1 MIKPRHLWLATTLV
15 LVACGQAS
23 SESADN
29 ASQPKAAS
37 AASTAKAGNA
47 RPQVVSI
54 ITSKSET
61 LPLWLEAQGHI
72 VALDEVEIRPQKA
85 GMIKQ
90 VHVREGQDVKAGALL
105 FSLDARDDEAAVKKA
120 EAALLSAKAQLAS
133 DQRILE
139 RNKELAAKNFISANT
154 LDPLQS
160 KVETGA
166 ANVAQQQAALD
177 SVRVQQSYTRV
188 LAPFDGRIG
197 LINVRPGSM
206 VQTNSTTALV
216 KLTRIDPIGVT
227 FTLPEREL
235 PRVLAAREGM
245 KVRIDLSN
253 GQSAH
258 GRVIFHDNSV
268 DKTAG
273 TITLKASIQNSKQQL
288 WPGQYA
294 AVKIEAGTLEH
305 AIALPAQAVQN
316 NPNGKFVYVVQ
327 PDQTVK
333 QVPVTVA
340 QIINE
345 RAVVQG
351 LDAGQKVVLEGGQN
365 LRPGG
370 KVSIASGTA
379 GRNGK
384 GRRASAASR

>member
-1 MIKPRHLWLATTLV
+1 
-15 LVACGQAS
+15 
-23 SESADN
+23 
-29 ASQPKAAS
+29 
-37 AASTAKAGNA
+37 
-47 RPQVVSI
+47 
-54 ITSKSET
+54 
-61 LPLWLEAQGHI
+61 
-72 VALDEVEIRPQKA
+72 
-85 GMIKQ
+85 MIKQ

-120 EAALLSAKAQLAS
+120 EAALLSAKAQLSS

-188 LAPFDGRIG
+188 LAPFAGRIG

-235 PRVLAAREGM
+235 PRVLAARDGM
-245 KVRIDLSN
+245 KVRIDLGK

-351 LDAGQKVVLEGGQN
+351 LDAGQKVVLEGSQN

-379 GRNGK
+379 SR
-384 GRRASAASR
+384 GRRNASAASTSHTASR

>member
-1 MIKPRHLWLATTLV
+1 MIKPRYLWLATVFALT
-15 LVACGQAS
+15 ACGETT
-23 SESADN
+23 SEN
-29 ASQPKAAS
+29 TGKASQTKAAS
-37 AASTAKAGNA
+37 QASGARAA
-47 RPQVVSI
+47 RPQVVSV

-61 LPLWLEAQGHI
+61 QPLWLEAQGHI

-90 VHVREGQDVKAGALL
+90 VHVREGQDVKAGQLL

-177 SVRVQQSYTRV
+177 SARVQQSYTRV

-235 PRVLAAREGM
+235 PRVLAARDGM
-245 KVRIDLSN
+245 KVRIDLVG

-273 TITLKASIQNSKQQL
+273 TITLKASIQNSKHQL

-294 AVKIEAGTLEH
+294 AVKMEAGKLEN
-305 AIALPAQAVQN
+305 AITLPAQAVQN
-316 NPNGKFVYVVQ
+316 NPNGKFVYVVG
-327 PDQTVK
+327 PDLTVK

-370 KVSIASGTA
+370 KVTIASA
-379 GRNGK
+379 SAARK